1 MHLKI
6 LLLMALNIQKKVVGL
21 LNQSHRI
28 IRAKCSY
35 FSAIKSKDGK
45 ELFVDTSSL
54 SYDMIMNM
62 FKNLSKSDDYFDN

>member
-1 MHLKI
+1 
-6 LLLMALNIQKKVVGL
+6 MALNIQKKVVGL
-21 LNQSHRI
+21 FNQSHRI

-35 FSAIKSKDGK
+35 FSAMKSKDGK

>member
-1 MHLKI
+1 
-6 LLLMALNIQKKVVGL
+6 MALNIQKKVVGL

-35 FSAIKSKDGK
+35 FSAIKTKDGK

>member
-1 MHLKI
+1 
-6 LLLMALNIQKKVVGL
+6 MALNIQKKVVGL

-28 IRAKCSY
+28 IRAKYSY

-62 FKNLSKSDDYFDN
+62 FKNLSKSDDYFDNGYWQENIQ

>member
-21 LNQSHRI
+21 LNQTHRI

>member
-1 MHLKI
+1 
-6 LLLMALNIQKKVVGL
+6 MALNIQKKEVGL

-35 FSAIKSKDGK
+35 FSAFKSKDGK

>member
-1 MHLKI
+1 
-6 LLLMALNIQKKVVGL
+6 MALNIQKKVVGL

-28 IRAKCSY
+28 IRAKYSY
-35 FSAIKSKDGK
+35 LSAIKSKDGK

-62 FKNLSKSDDYFDN
+62 FKNLSKSDDYFDNGYWQENIQ